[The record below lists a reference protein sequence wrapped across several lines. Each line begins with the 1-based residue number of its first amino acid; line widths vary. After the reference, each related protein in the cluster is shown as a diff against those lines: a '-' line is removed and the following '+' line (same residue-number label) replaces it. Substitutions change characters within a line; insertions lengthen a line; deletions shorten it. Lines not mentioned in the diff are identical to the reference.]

1 MPCAPRQPT
10 IIDVAR
16 RAGYSKSA
24 VSLVLRGATT
34 VSAEARQ
41 RVLAAAAELGY
52 RPNRLARGL
61 RLARGQV
68 VGMIVQD
75 AQNPYFSDLIRRVED
90 VLLQHDYDVIIC
102 ETGQDVRRE
111 EQALARLSGRAVD
124 GMIVYPTD
132 SRRLAASLAALQAGG
147 VHCVLLGGDG
157 IGNGLAFDRVEVAI
171 HDGAL
176 AAMEHLIGLGHRR
189 LAFVAGVSPQQPIP
203 ERSGAFQSALAR
215 HGIACS
221 DDLIVHC
228 GFRLQDGY
236 EAGRELLSRPN
247 RPTAVFAVNDLV
259 AIGVLRAA
267 RELGLAVPRDLSV
280 VGVDDIELAAYLNPP
295 LTTVA
300 QPINRI
306 AEALGDLVLSG
317 IRARR
322 DPAVAP
328 PSPRRIVLPTTL
340 VVRGTSAP
348 PGGNLNATN

>member
-1 MPCAPRQPT
+1 MRHRQPT

-16 RAGYSKSA
+16 HAGYSKSA
-24 VSLVLRGATT
+24 VSLVLRGAAS
-34 VSAEARQ
+34 VSDEARR
-41 RVLAAAAELGY
+41 RVLAAVAELGY

-68 VGMIVQD
+68 VGIIVQD
-75 AQNPYFSDLIRRVED
+75 TQNPYFSDIIRRLEEF
-90 VLLQHDYDVIIC
+90 LLRHDHDLIIS
-102 ETGQDVRRE
+102 ETGQDVHRE
-111 EQALARLSGRAVD
+111 QQALARLSERGVD
-124 GMIVYPTD
+124 GVIVYPTD
-132 SRRLAASLAALQAGG
+132 CRRLAPALAALQAGG
-147 VHCVLLGGDG
+147 VHGVLWGSDG
-157 IGNGLAFDRVEVAI
+157 VGAELPLDRVEVAI

-189 LAFVAGVSPQQPIP
+189 LAFVAGVSPQQKIS
-203 ERSGAFQSALAR
+203 ERSGAFEAALGR
-215 HGIACS
+215 HGLACT
-221 DDLIVHC
+221 DDLIVRC

-236 EAGRELLSRPN
+236 EAGRDLLSRPN

-300 QPINRI
+300 QPIDQI

-317 IRARR
+317 IRGRR
-322 DPAVAP
+322 DPAAAP
-328 PSPRRIVLPTTL
+328 PAPRHVVLSTSL

-348 PGGNLNATN
+348 PGGDGTSAN